1 MDKLDVFRNFQFIK
15 YLNELNIEAYE
26 VEKVGLG
33 RKFGTNCDLAVV
45 YTKTKK

>member
-1 MDKLDVFRNFQFIK
+1 MVDLEKDIK
-15 YLNELNIEAYE
+15 EAYE